1 MATASPP
8 RRRPPAKKPAAI
20 KPTPRAVIQSTAT
33 GEFEP
38 LQFTTP
44 DTPAESERVV
54 IAYLDE
60 YALTMPATVPPN
72 VGLKIMRTSRRS
84 GDEAAM
90 MQMLE
95 EVLGAEGYERLENWS
110 ALTVDNLIDL
120 FKVVQKVAVGAL
132 EVPKSSSGNG

>member
-8 RRRPPAKKPAAI
+8 RRRAPAKK
-20 KPTPRAVIQSTAT
+20 TPQPVIQSTAT
-33 GEFEP
+33 GDFEP

-44 DTPAESERVV
+44 DTPAEVERVV

-60 YALTMPATVPPN
+60 YPLTMPATVPPN
-72 VGLKIMRTSRRS
+72 VGLKIIRTSRRS

-120 FKVVQKVAVGAL
+120 FKVVQKVALGAL
-132 EVPKSSSGNG
+132 EVPKSSSRNG

>member
-8 RRRPPAKKPAAI
+8 RKPARKKPQ
-20 KPTPRAVIQSTAT
+20 PVIQSTAS
-33 GEFEP
+33 GDFEP
-38 LQFTTP
+38 LQFTSP
-44 DTPAESERVV
+44 DTPAEQERVV
-54 IAYLDE
+54 IAYIDD
-60 YALTMPATVPPN
+60 YPLTMPAEISPN

-95 EVLGAEGYERLENWS
+95 EVLGEEGYERLENWS

-120 FKVVQKVAVGAL
+120 FKVVQKVAMGAL